1 MKALPPQWPHVHPAF
16 SRFFKKKYY
25 WAFMLVSSSLKLSMS
40 TISPLFHIHHDVSE
54 SLCFFNA
61 RFMTSA
67 TPWSATG
74 SGASSHPPWRI
85 STDLLLLVF
94 LNLGTSVSYYDVRS
108 SSHPLQVAPQG
119 PQWWQ
124 RIFAVF
130 YYLFY
135 CILLITS
142 YQGGSGTEMPNIG
155 WGGPRKKIVIS
166 PKLWLFFGKKTKE
179 ACPSIRL

>member
-1 MKALPPQWPHVHPAF
+1 
-16 SRFFKKKYY
+16 
-25 WAFMLVSSSLKLSMS
+25 MLVSSSLKLSMS
-40 TISPLFHIHHDVSE
+40 TISPPFHIHHDVSE
-54 SLCFFNA
+54 SLCFFYA

-119 PQWWQ
+119 PQRRQ
-124 RIFAVF
+124 RIFADF

-155 WGGPRKKIVIS
+155 WGGGGQTSKKNCDFAQTVAI
-166 PKLWLFFGKKTKE
+166 FRQE
-179 ACPSIRL
+179 D